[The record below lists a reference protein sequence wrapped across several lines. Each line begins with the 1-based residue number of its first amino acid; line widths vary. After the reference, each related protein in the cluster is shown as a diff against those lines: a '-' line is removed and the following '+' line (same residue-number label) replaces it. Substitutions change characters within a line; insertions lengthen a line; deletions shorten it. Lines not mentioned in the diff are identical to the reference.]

1 MNKIATLEFLDQSL
15 IGILPRL
22 HLRILDHPLTINQ
35 KCISKCTIQSV
46 PVVFMAFLDTMKS
59 KTGLNW

>member
-22 HLRILDHPLTINQ
+22 HLHILDHPLTINQ
-35 KCISKCTIQSV
+35 KCISKCTI
-46 PVVFMAFLDTMKS
+46 PVVFMTFLDTMKS